1 VNYLSAEKIGKSF
14 SDRWLFRDLTFG
26 IAQGEK
32 YAMVGING
40 VGKSTLLKILNGSMP
55 PDEGTIAVR
64 DGLRIGTLAQQEFAD
79 SSLTIKAV
87 LFSDTN
93 ELARA
98 VRDYEMC
105 VDDPNTSA
113 ERMHEVLDEMER
125 LSAWEYEAKVK
136 EIIEKLGVPSL
147 SRELSTLSGGQRK
160 RVYMAKLLLELPDLI
175 FLDEPTNH
183 LDLESI
189 EWLENYLSGKSITLV
204 MVTHDRYFLDNV
216 VTDILELDRQQLFRY
231 TGNYAYFL
239 EMKAGREEKLQVEVT
254 KARNLLKKELE
265 WMRRQPKAR
274 GTKAKYRIEAFH
286 DLEKKASQDLRRDK
300 LELTLEMR
308 RQGGNI
314 LSLVNVEKSFGNDT
328 LIDDFSYVFKKGD
341 RVGVVGK
348 NGVGKSTLLD
358 LMVGLIRPDKGE
370 VVPGVTTR
378 FGYFTQEAANLRDDN
393 RVIEEVTAIA
403 EFVTLSDGSQVSA
416 SRFLDMFL
424 FPPDKQ
430 YNLVGKLSGGER
442 KRLQLL
448 KVLVGN
454 PNFLILDEPT
464 NDFDIETLNVLEEF
478 LVKFNGCL
486 VLVSHDRY
494 FMDHL
499 VEQLFV
505 FEADGIVR
513 VHNGNYSDYRLA
525 LEDYERPTISPVVQL
540 PEVKQ
545 ERVQRQEQQRKL
557 TYKEKQDYAALEKDI
572 ELLEDR
578 KATITE
584 QLTAGAGDHTQLQKW
599 SEEIALLTQH
609 IDDKTN
615 RWLVL
620 TEKAGD

>member
-358 LMVGLIRPDKGE
+358 LMVGRIRPDKGE
-370 VVPGVTTR
+370 VIPGVTTR

-557 TYKEKQDYAALEKDI
+557 TYKEKQEYAALEKDI
-572 ELLEDR
+572 ELLEER

>member
-1 VNYLSAEKIGKSF
+1 
-14 SDRWLFRDLTFG
+14 
-26 IAQGEK
+26 
-32 YAMVGING
+32 
-40 VGKSTLLKILNGSMP
+40 
-55 PDEGTIAVR
+55 
-64 DGLRIGTLAQQEFAD
+64 
-79 SSLTIKAV
+79 
-87 LFSDTN
+87 
-93 ELARA
+93 
-98 VRDYEMC
+98 
-105 VDDPNTSA
+105 
-113 ERMHEVLDEMER
+113 
-125 LSAWEYEAKVK
+125 
-136 EIIEKLGVPSL
+136 
-147 SRELSTLSGGQRK
+147 
-160 RVYMAKLLLELPDLI
+160 
-175 FLDEPTNH
+175 
-183 LDLESI
+183 
-189 EWLENYLSGKSITLV
+189 
-204 MVTHDRYFLDNV
+204 
-216 VTDILELDRQQLFRY
+216 
-231 TGNYAYFL
+231 
-239 EMKAGREEKLQVEVT
+239 MKAGREEKLQVEVT

-557 TYKEKQDYAALEKDI
+557 TYKEKQEYAALEKDI
-572 ELLEDR
+572 ELLEER

>member
-525 LEDYERPTISPVVQL
+525 LEDNERPTISPVVQL

-557 TYKEKQDYAALEKDI
+557 TYKEKQEYAALEKDI
-572 ELLEDR
+572 ELLEER

>member
-557 TYKEKQDYAALEKDI
+557 TYKEKQEYAALEKDI
-572 ELLEDR
+572 ELLEER

>member
-314 LSLVNVEKSFGNDT
+314 LSLVNVEKSFGDDT

-557 TYKEKQDYAALEKDI
+557 TYKEKQEYAALEKDI
-572 ELLEDR
+572 ELLEER

>member
-358 LMVGLIRPDKGE
+358 LMVGRIRPDKGE
-370 VVPGVTTR
+370 VIPGVTTR

-525 LEDYERPTISPVVQL
+525 LEDNERPTISPVVQL

-557 TYKEKQDYAALEKDI
+557 TYKEKQEYAALEKDI
-572 ELLEDR
+572 ELLEER

>member
-1 VNYLSAEKIGKSF
+1 
-14 SDRWLFRDLTFG
+14 
-26 IAQGEK
+26 
-32 YAMVGING
+32 MVGING

-183 LDLESI
+183 LDLDSI

-525 LEDYERPTISPVVQL
+525 LEDNERPTISPVVQL

-557 TYKEKQDYAALEKDI
+557 TYKEKQEYAALEKDI
-572 ELLEDR
+572 ELLEER

>member
-358 LMVGLIRPDKGE
+358 LMVGRIRPDKGE
-370 VVPGVTTR
+370 VIPGVTTR
-378 FGYFTQEAANLRDDN
+378 FGYFTQEAANLRDN
-393 RVIEEVTAIA
+393 SRVIEEVTAIA

-557 TYKEKQDYAALEKDI
+557 TYKEKQEYAALEKDI
-572 ELLEDR
+572 ELLEER

>member
-378 FGYFTQEAANLRDDN
+378 FGYFTQEAANLRDN
-393 RVIEEVTAIA
+393 SRVIEEVTAIA

-525 LEDYERPTISPVVQL
+525 LEDNERPTISPVVQL

-557 TYKEKQDYAALEKDI
+557 TYKEKQEYAALEKDI
-572 ELLEDR
+572 ELLEER